1 MDGASNA
8 GEGKWSSGAEERIRI
23 GWAELAKP
31 NIKGDDHSMKY
42 RRAHL
47 AGGTYFFTVN
57 LAERSSTLLVDRI
70 ADLRRALRVVKERHS
85 FDILA
90 WVVLPD
96 HLHAIW
102 TLPAGDGD
110 CAMRWMLIKSGF
122 TRCIERV
129 ERVRAS
135 RVRKRERSI
144 WQRRFWEHVIRNDD
158 DLHKH
163 VDYVHINPVKH
174 GHAARASEWP
184 YSSIHEHIRLGWAP
198 EDWAAPMDDEP
209 MMGEG

>member
-1 MDGASNA
+1 M
-8 GEGKWSSGAEERIRI
+8 E
-23 GWAELAKP
+23 
-31 NIKGDDHSMKY
+31 Y
-42 RRAHL
+42 RRARL

-70 ADLRRALRVVKERHS
+70 TDLRRAVRVAKERHP

-110 CAMRWMLIKSGF
+110 CATRWMLIKSGF
-122 TRCIERV
+122 TRCIARG

-135 RVRKRERSI
+135 RVRKRERGI
-144 WQRRFWEHVIRNDD
+144 WQRRFWEHVITNDD

-184 YSSIHEHIRLGWAP
+184 YSSIHEYIRLGWAP